1 MRRRNFFGALIGSF
15 AILWDTLR
23 GKNKAAASNLSTP
36 VQGDQSM
43 FVHSVYFWLKPDLTN
58 AQKREFVKKLNALTT
73 IETVKTSYVGTPAS
87 TARPIIDR
95 TYSYAL
101 ILAFENKADHDVYQ
115 EHPVHDEFRAIA
127 DYWMKVQIY
136 DAVTE

>member
-1 MRRRNFFGALIGSF
+1 MRRRKFFGALIGSF

-23 GKNKAAASNLSTP
+23 GKNKAAASNLTTP

-43 FVHSVYFWLKPDLTN
+43 FVHSVYFWLKPDLTD
-58 AQKREFVKKLNALTT
+58 AQKKEFVKKLNALTT

-87 TARPIIDR
+87 TDRPIIDR